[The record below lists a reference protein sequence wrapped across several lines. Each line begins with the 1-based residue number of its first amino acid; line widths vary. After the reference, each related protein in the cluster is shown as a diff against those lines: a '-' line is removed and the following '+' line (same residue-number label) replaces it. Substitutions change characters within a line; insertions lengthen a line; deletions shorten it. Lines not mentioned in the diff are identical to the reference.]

1 MGPILPA
8 KSRKRDGLPHHLYDH
23 AATIDIRDDL
33 RKSVSRIFC
42 CGCQTSQGIPFVLPA
57 KTRRN
62 VFVEILGK
70 PTGDILRLNYFNPKS
85 GF

>member
-1 MGPILPA
+1 MAPILPA

-62 VFVEILGK
+62 VFVEI
-70 PTGDILRLNYFNPKS
+70 
-85 GF
+85 